1 MLPVLLAMALGLQNP
16 APTPKPVP
24 PAEAPKAP
32 ALSPLSFASKRFP
45 YHWDATL
52 PVNLEVDGLKISTI
66 FFNRR
71 EFRGGPLKG
80 ADFGTRAEVEV
91 TNASKHPKVP
101 GFSVAVFDSED
112 RLLGVASGGASL
124 VSLKP
129 DDTKTYDLNFH
140 FVTERLPLG
149 SYFVL
154 SMELGE

>member
-1 MLPVLLAMALGLQNP
+1 MLPALFCLALAFQNP
-16 APTPKPVP
+16 PPAPVP
-24 PAEAPKAP
+24 AAEAPKAP
-32 ALSPLSFASKRFP
+32 VLRPLSFASKRFP
-45 YHWDATL
+45 YRWDVLL
-52 PVNLEVDGLKISTI
+52 PVNLEVDGLKVSTI

-91 TNASKHPKVP
+91 INASKHNKVP
-101 GFSVAVFDSED
+101 GFSVAVFDAED
-112 RLLGVASGGASL
+112 RLLGVASGGAS
-124 VSLKP
+124 VISLKP

-154 SMELGE
+154 SVELGE